1 MRLASV
7 LPDYSYEQMRYVIRD
22 RDNKEIPC
30 KGAHTNKGA
39 PRNNLFDLID
49 PQNQSGLS
57 DRRVGIDYP
66 PTSSD

>member
-7 LPDYSYEQMRYVIRD
+7 LPDYSYEQMRYVIPD

-39 PRNNLFDLID
+39 PET
-49 PQNQSGLS
+49 
-57 DRRVGIDYP
+57 
-66 PTSSD
+66 TSLT